1 MRRVGEVGEIKRDL
15 TMVAVRGGEGSWTST
30 HMHAGLRAVNKELS
44 LEVFLYLYLSHNLP
58 TTMAG
63 GQEKSFAEQM
73 RFLMVTYVDTH
84 EAARTCRLA
93 YPNSHMGQIL
103 QDGENACFMS
113 FFYFF

>member
-44 LEVFLYLYLSHNLP
+44 LEMFLYLYLSYNLP

-73 RFLMVTYVDTH
+73 RFLGLRPGHCCYERKKLESKIHVK
-84 EAARTCRLA
+84 L
-93 YPNSHMGQIL
+93 I
-103 QDGENACFMS
+103 
-113 FFYFF
+113 